1 MSSAEQLKELIDKA
15 IEDQELTASEHEKIL
30 MLADKD
36 KVIDQREKSLLHS
49 LQCMIENGTVK
60 KVPDKK

>member
-15 IEDQELTASEHEKIL
+15 IEDQELTVSEHEKIL